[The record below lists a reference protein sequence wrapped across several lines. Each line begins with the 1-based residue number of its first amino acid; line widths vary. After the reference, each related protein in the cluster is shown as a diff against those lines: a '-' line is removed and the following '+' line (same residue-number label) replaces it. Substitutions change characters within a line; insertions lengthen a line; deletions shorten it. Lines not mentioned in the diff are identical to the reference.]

1 MIAVDAIVT
10 TMQLRHACPQDIPAI
25 ADLERLP
32 AYRSFVGNWS
42 LEEHHEKMSGSD
54 CRYLI
59 AEPESGE
66 MAGFAILRGLAS
78 PHRSIRLQRIVVA
91 QPEQGVGHFMLTGIL
106 DYVFRELKA
115 HRLWLDVFETNQ
127 RALHVYESL
136 GFRREGVLREAIFRD
151 GGFHTQ
157 ILMSILDRE
166 YATMLSGNTST
177 ADSPAG
183 AANPAAQCLG

>member
-10 TMQLRHACPQDIPAI
+10 TMQLRHGSFQDIPAI

-42 LEEHHEKMSGSD
+42 IEEHHEKMAGSD

-66 MAGFAILRGLAS
+66 IAGFAILRGLAS

-91 QPEQGVGHFMLTGIL
+91 QPEQGVGRFLLTGIL

-115 HRLWLDVFETNQ
+115 HRLWLDVFETNL
-127 RALHVYESL
+127 RAQHVYENL
-136 GFRREGVLREAIFRD
+136 GFRREGVLREAILRD
-151 GGFHTQ
+151 GEFHTQ
-157 ILMSILDRE
+157 VLMSILDRE
-166 YATMLSGNTST
+166 YAAALRTQNQT
-177 ADSPAG
+177 ADR
-183 AANPAAQCLG
+183 